1 MHKIGCADMGVKCE
15 FKTEGED
22 RNQVKDV
29 FLAHAMEHHN
39 DIMEK
44 LSEDEKKG
52 MMKKVDEVIG

>member
-15 FKTEGED
+15 FKTEGEERD
-22 RNQVKDV
+22 QVRDV
-29 FLAHAMEHHN
+29 FLKHAMENHS

-44 LSEDEKKG
+44 MSEEEKKD